1 MAEDKKT
8 PPPARAALGIELI
21 AKHSVI
27 VGAGKDQRT
36 VNPGETFTVPAAD
49 AKWLIDNG
57 AASLPAKVV
66 PAASE

>member
-1 MAEDKKT
+1 MADPKT
-8 PPPARAALGIELI
+8 ESKSSPSIELV

-36 VNPGETFTVPAAD
+36 VNPGETFTVPASD

-57 AASLPAKVV
+57 AASLPAKSV

>member
-1 MAEDKKT
+1 MAEPKS
-8 PPPARAALGIELI
+8 PLSVELI

-27 VGAGKDQRT
+27 VGNGKDQRT
-36 VNPGETFTVPAAD
+36 VNPGETFTVPAGD

-57 AASLPAKVV
+57 AASLPTKVV

>member
-1 MAEDKKT
+1 MAEPKT
-8 PPPARAALGIELI
+8 PTPAQPRTPLGVALQ

-57 AASLPAKVV
+57 AASL
-66 PAASE
+66 AASE

>member
-1 MAEDKKT
+1 MADPKT
-8 PPPARAALGIELI
+8 ESKSSPSIELV
-21 AKHSVI
+21 AKHTVI
-27 VGAGKDQRT
+27 VGTGDKQRSYT
-36 VNPGETFTVPAAD
+36 PGETFTVPASD